1 MQGAHTKAEARRFGH
16 LSTRLSAASL
26 FAAAGLLCITA
37 TTPAEAGFTA
47 KDAQIMGRVL
57 GFLDQ
62 APPATVNLALVYDS
76 PASQK
81 EAEALAGQIAGKAG
95 NFTLVPK
102 LVKAGDLAG
111 AGVNAILLMDGV
123 GGSAAADVV
132 KSKKIPCFT
141 GDTAVVKSGGCLISI
156 KTDPKVE
163 ILVSGALSKS
173 AGVGFGAAFRMMIT
187 EI

>member
-1 MQGAHTKAEARRFGH
+1 MHRPLCETGVRRSGY
-16 LSTRLSAASL
+16 LNTRLTAA
-26 FAAAGLLCITA
+26 FAAGLFCAGLA
-37 TTPAEAGFTA
+37 APAEAGFTA
-47 KDAQIMGRVL
+47 KDAQVMGRVL

-62 APPATVNLALVYDS
+62 APPATVTLALVYDS

-81 EAEALAGQIAGKAG
+81 EAEGLMGQLAGKAG

-102 LVKAGDLAG
+102 VVKASDLGGSG
-111 AGVNAILLMDGV
+111 ANAILLMDGV
-123 GGSAAADVV
+123 GGSAAADAV

-141 GDTAVVKSGGCLISI
+141 GDTALVKSGNCLISI

-163 ILVSGALSKS
+163 ILVSGPLQKAS
-173 AGVGFGAAFRMMIT
+173 GVGFGAAFRMMIT

>member
-1 MQGAHTKAEARRFGH
+1 MHRSPTGARRSGYLNAC
-16 LSTRLSAASL
+16 LSTASL
-26 FAAAGLLCITA
+26 LATAGWLCVAVTS
-37 TTPAEAGFTA
+37 PAEAGFTA

-62 APPATVNLALVYDS
+62 APPATVNLAVVYDS

-81 EAEALAGQIAGKAG
+81 EAEGLMGVLTGKAG

-102 LVKAGDLAG
+102 LVKVGDLAG
-111 AGVNAILLMDGV
+111 ASANAILLMDGV
-123 GGSAAADVV
+123 GGSAAADTV

-141 GDTAVVKSGGCLISI
+141 GDTSLVKSGACLISI
-156 KTDPKVE
+156 RTDPKVE
-163 ILVSGALSKS
+163 ILVSGPLQKAS
-173 AGVGFGAAFRMMIT
+173 GVGFGAAFRMMIT

>member
-1 MQGAHTKAEARRFGH
+1 MHRSAKGGIVQR
-16 LSTRLSAASL
+16 SVRLRAYRSIVTVFS
-26 FAAAGLLCITA
+26 FAAGLTFLA
-37 TTPAEAGFTA
+37 APADAGFAA
-47 KDAQIMGRVL
+47 KDVQVMGRVL

-81 EAEALAGQIAGKAG
+81 QAEALMGQLAGKVG

-102 LVKAGDLAG
+102 LVKTSDLAG
-111 AGVNAILLMDGV
+111 AGVNAILVMDGV
-123 GGSAAADVV
+123 GGSAAADAV

-141 GDTAVVKSGGCLISI
+141 GDTSLVKNGSCLISI

-173 AGVGFGAAFRMMIT
+173 SGVSFGAAFRMMIT

>member
-1 MQGAHTKAEARRFGH
+1 MHRFLTETGARRSGH
-16 LSTRLSAASL
+16 LNTCLSAASL
-26 FAAAGLLCITA
+26 LAAGWLCLAT

-81 EAEALAGQIAGKAG
+81 EAEGLMGQLAGKAG

-102 LVKAGDLAG
+102 LVKASDLAG
-111 AGVNAILLMDGV
+111 SGANAILLMDGV
-123 GGSAAADVV
+123 NGSAAADAV

-141 GDTAVVKSGGCLISI
+141 GDTSLVKSSNCLISI

-163 ILVSGALSKS
+163 ILVSSALSKS
-173 AGVGFGAAFRMMIT
+173 SGVSFGAAFRMMIT

>member
-1 MQGAHTKAEARRFGH
+1 MHRSFSETGARRSGH
-16 LSTRLSAASL
+16 VKSYLTIA
-26 FAAAGLLCITA
+26 FAAGLLCVGLA
-37 TTPAEAGFTA
+37 SPAEAGFTA

-57 GFLDQ
+57 GFLEQ
-62 APPATVNLALVYDS
+62 APPATVNLAVVYDS

-81 EAEALAGQIAGKAG
+81 EAEALMGQLAGKAG

-111 AGVNAILLMDGV
+111 SGASAILLMDGV
-123 GGSAAADVV
+123 GGSAAADAV
-132 KSKKIPCFT
+132 KGKKIPCFT
-141 GDTAVVKSGGCLISI
+141 GDSALVKSGGCLISI

-163 ILVSGALSKS
+163 ILVNGALSKS
-173 AGVGFGAAFRMMIT
+173 SGVSFGAAFRMMIT

>member
-1 MQGAHTKAEARRFGH
+1 MHRFLTETGARRSGY
-16 LSTRLSAASL
+16 LNTCLSAASL
-26 FAAAGLLCITA
+26 LVAAGWLCLA

-47 KDAQIMGRVL
+47 KDAQVLGRVL
-57 GFLDQ
+57 SFLDQ

-81 EAEALAGQIAGKAG
+81 EAEGLMGQLAGKAG

-102 LVKAGDLAG
+102 LVKASDLAG
-111 AGVNAILLMDGV
+111 AGANAILLMDGV
-123 GGSAAADVV
+123 GGSAAADAV

-141 GDTAVVKSGGCLISI
+141 GDTSLVKSGNCLISI

-173 AGVGFGAAFRMMIT
+173 SGVSFGAAFRMMIT